1 MRLGLEETLQM
12 KKVTAGGVRDSASN
26 VPHRTS
32 YPSPLGPVGLKKYH
46 SCYKDLET
54 TSIYL
59 SSSSSSSFAEEGST
73 KICGAGIIKAFKK
86 KTCGAPNNTTKSTIT
101 SGRSPAGHPPPSSS
115 SSSSRSVSSS
125 VSTPVSVDAFIDV
138 DASNVIQ
145 KDRSIVSNVSKK
157 KKKHHRPASS
167 YRRRGASSRPG
178 KILEC
183 LLFLETEQ
191 DEVKKDNVQ
200 QRKMEEEYR
209 YQQQKAVRNEPAK
222 TTGTTPPNTT
232 SEMARKTTNQS
243 QNLQETSSVTKALTP
258 SASSSIVSGSE
269 EDKVVKPTTTH
280 EMTQEAEEEGI
291 FFTFDDNTTVP
302 SCNIVVSK
310 VSSKSFEGE
319 IPHSTPSSS
328 HLAITQKKT
337 PSSITPKRMGLP
349 PRPPMSPSTNLSQSK
364 QKTKRTP
371 LSPLTQSSPTKT
383 SVLSHVNISSY
394 SNVNSC
400 SYETGAGDND
410 DDDDDDGVVQID
422 PSVIKSRIAEMKK
435 LQQIQQKIGDHT
447 SDKQSDDVNRDENQ
461 PLKGQQ
467 SLLIDHST
475 RSDRAVN
482 AAMVKILKAMAVN
495 VGQDDDDFGSTTSA
509 DIGGEDFDGR
519 LSTLLDISTRRG
531 ARSCILTQNADFE
544 DIVGDENC
552 PKEHSED
559 PQPDDNDKSSTEIE
573 DEVFDRIQNK
583 ASQDED
589 TSCPRA
595 EAVNDKETIA
605 SLKQERESY
614 KSEAVALHE
623 EIEQIKNQ
631 LAELRR
637 HLFISTN
644 GPTGTVPPSSAVLLA
659 NKKYQQYPDVKNCQT
674 EDSYMGDDSIQ
685 NSFLQCQSKS
695 ERTERNEV
703 SASKKAIPLSLS
715 PIIGS
720 VSTSSSSSSSIS
732 DDDCSDD
739 SVQSETLHS
748 QYPLPY
754 GIQPRGY

>member
-1 MRLGLEETLQM
+1 M
-12 KKVTAGGVRDSASN
+12 KKVSSGGVRDSASN
-26 VPHRTS
+26 VPHRTP
-32 YPSPLGPVGLKKYH
+32 YPSPLGAVGLKKYN
-46 SCYKDLET
+46 SVYKDLEA
-54 TSIYL
+54 TSLYL

-86 KTCGAPNNTTKSTIT
+86 KTCGAHNNTTKSTT
-101 SGRSPAGHPPPSSS
+101 KSGVSPTGYPPTSSS

-125 VSTPVSVDAFIDV
+125 LSTPVSVDAFIDE
-138 DASNVIQ
+138 DANSVGQ
-145 KDRSIVSNVSKK
+145 QDRNIDSKVSEKK
-157 KKKHHRPASS
+157 KKKKKDHRSASS
-167 YRRRGASSRPG
+167 FRRRGGSGRPG

-183 LLFLETEQ
+183 LLFLDTEQ
-191 DEVKKDNVQ
+191 GEIKKDNVQ
-200 QRKMEEEYR
+200 QRKMEEKYR
-209 YQQQKAVRNEPAK
+209 YQQQKAVQKDPAK
-222 TTGTTPPNTT
+222 TTGTTPPSTT

-243 QNLQETSSVTKALTP
+243 QNLQETSSVKKTSAP
-258 SASSSIVSGSE
+258 SAFPFIVSGLE
-269 EDKVVKPTTTH
+269 ENEVVKSTTTH
-280 EMTQEAEEEGI
+280 ETSEEAEEEGT

-302 SCNIVVSK
+302 ACNIVVSK

-319 IPHSTPSSS
+319 FPTSTPSSS
-328 HLAITQKKT
+328 HLATTQKKS
-337 PSSITPKRMGLP
+337 PSSMTPKRMGLP
-349 PRPPMSPSTNLSQSK
+349 PRPPMSPSTNLSHSK
-364 QKTKRTP
+364 QKTKTTP

-383 SVLSHVNISSY
+383 SVLSPVNISSY
-394 SNVNSC
+394 SNLRSC
-400 SYETGAGDND
+400 SSGTAAGD
-410 DDDDDDGVVQID
+410 DDDNDGVVQID

-435 LQQIQQKIGDHT
+435 LQQIQQMTSNHT
-447 SDKQSDDVNRDENQ
+447 SDKQNNDVNRDENQ
-461 PLKGQQ
+461 PIKGHQ

-495 VGQDDDDFGSTTSA
+495 VGQDDGDFGSITSG

-531 ARSCILTQNADFE
+531 DRTCILTQNADFE

-552 PKEHSED
+552 PKGILKDHLED
-559 PQPDDNDKSSTEIE
+559 PQSDDNDKSSPEFE
-573 DEVFDRIQNK
+573 KNAVSDRIQNK
-583 ASQDED
+583 AIQDKD

-595 EAVNDKETIA
+595 DAVNDKDTIA

-614 KSEAVALHE
+614 KSEAMALHE

-637 HLFISTN
+637 HLSISTN
-644 GPTGTVPPSSAVLLA
+644 GQTGSVLRSSALLHV

-703 SASKKAIPLSLS
+703 PASTKAIPSSLS

-720 VSTSSSSSSSIS
+720 VSTSSSSSSSLS
-732 DDDCSDD
+732 DEDCSDD